1 MFGNSKDGN
10 MTKVNPTEAS
20 SAINIIGT
28 GTAIIGDI
36 TSTGD
41 IRIDGTL
48 TGTVKTSGKLVLGTT
63 GVIDGDIICQN
74 ADISGNIKGKLAV
87 SELLSLK
94 AVSKIAGDIVA
105 NKLSIEPGAIF
116 TGTCTMGGVI
126 KETRQ
131 ENNKQESKQPQHV
144 GQNGGGKH

>member
-10 MTKVNPTEAS
+10 MTKINPTEAS

-63 GVIDGDIICQN
+63 GVIDGDVFCQN

-94 AVSKIAGDIVA
+94 AVSKITGDIVA
-105 NKLSIEPGAIF
+105 NKLSIEPGAVF
-116 TGTCTMGGVI
+116 TGTCTMGGAV
-126 KETRQ
+126 KEPKH
-131 ENNKQESKQPQHV
+131 ENKENKQHV
-144 GQNGGGKH
+144 GQNGGGKN